1 MHRLP
6 SAEDPV
12 DTILARVRTTIHQVP
27 AVFALIVALAR
38 WLHRNVIHRS
48 VVNWNVLTPAPSVG
62 PLQNGSLSLASQRTE
77 FLPAISQGRSRLGS
91 CLAAGEEAPV

>member
-1 MHRLP
+1 MLWLP
-6 SAEDPV
+6 SAKDPI
-12 DTILARVRTTIHQVP
+12 DAILARVGATVHQIP

-38 WLHRNVIHRS
+38 RLHRTVLHG
-48 VVNWNVLTPAPSVG
+48 NVLTPAPSVG